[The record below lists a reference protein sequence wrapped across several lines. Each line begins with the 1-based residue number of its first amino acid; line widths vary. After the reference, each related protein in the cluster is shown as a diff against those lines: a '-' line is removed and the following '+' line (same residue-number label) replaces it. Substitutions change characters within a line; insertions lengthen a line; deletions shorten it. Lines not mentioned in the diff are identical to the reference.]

1 MTIKPRW
8 DSKSA
13 GEYERQTK
21 LSLDI
26 ARCRGARVGNDVDQ
40 ALMFPCMECRRTEVP
55 TDPNVRYLHITPP
68 LFKDGVCPK
77 QIKEEA

>member
-1 MTIKPRW
+1 MT
-8 DSKSA
+8 
-13 GEYERQTK
+13 
-21 LSLDI
+21 LSYDI
-26 ARCRGARVGNDVDQ
+26 ARCRGARVNNDVDQ

>member
-13 GEYERQTK
+13 GEYERQT
-21 LSLDI
+21 LSYDI
-26 ARCRGARVGNDVDQ
+26 ARCSGARVGNEVDQ
-40 ALMFPCMECRRTEVP
+40 ALMPPCMECRRTEVP
-55 TDPNVRYLHITPP
+55 TAPNVRYLHISTP

>member
-21 LSLDI
+21 LSYDI
-26 ARCRGARVGNDVDQ
+26 ARCRGARVDNDVDQ
-40 ALMFPCMECRRTEVP
+40 ALMIQCMECRRAEIP
-55 TDPNVRYLHITPP
+55 NDPNVRYLLITPP
-68 LFKDGVCPK
+68 LFKGGVCPK